1 MTTAALLALF
11 AGVLAW
17 PVPRLLAAARW
28 PHRCPRAAI
37 VLWQAIGLAGG
48 VSALLAAIA
57 FTVSPLST
65 NTPTAITDHLGNI
78 AAGSPL
84 TGLRWVNLVGLAMA
98 TALACR
104 LFGVLCASTAAT
116 LRERHRHRHLVDL
129 AGRRHRGHGA
139 RESADHTHFHPPSTA
154 DGVGGNADPGADPSA
169 GGGAGMSDD
178 GGSSSDPTTCC
189 LCEHRDRAGILL
201 RILDHPIAVAYCVPG
216 VRHARVV
223 VSRGLLNTLDAAE
236 LDAVLAHEAA
246 HVAGRHDLVIQPFV
260 AWERTFPFLRPAREA
275 TAAVS
280 LLVEMLA
287 DDAAARETSR
297 RSLARALARLGVAR
311 APAPAGA
318 LSITGLPAV
327 VLPALGAEDPLP
339 ATAARAAMRFGGGP
353 SAGSMAGP
361 TTGPGGGPTTGPGGG
376 SAAASGTPGLRLGTA
391 NPVISRIARLLDP
404 PGVHWWLP
412 AGAYLAAAAVLAAPP
427 LIVLIG

>member
-1 MTTAALLALF
+1 
-11 AGVLAW
+11 
-17 PVPRLLAAARW
+17 
-28 PHRCPRAAI
+28 
-37 VLWQAIGLAGG
+37 
-48 VSALLAAIA
+48 
-57 FTVSPLST
+57 
-65 NTPTAITDHLGNI
+65 
-78 AAGSPL
+78 
-84 TGLRWVNLVGLAMA
+84 
-98 TALACR
+98 
-104 LFGVLCASTAAT
+104 
-116 LRERHRHRHLVDL
+116 
-129 AGRRHRGHGA
+129 
-139 RESADHTHFHPPSTA
+139 
-154 DGVGGNADPGADPSA
+154 
-169 GGGAGMSDD
+169 
-178 GGSSSDPTTCC
+178 
-189 LCEHRDRAGILL
+189 
-201 RILDHPIAVAYCVPG
+201 YCVPG

-311 APAPAGA
+311 APVPAGA
-318 LSITGLPAV
+318 LSIIGHPAA

-339 ATAARAAMRFGGGP
+339 ATAARSAMQFGGGP
-353 SAGSMAGP
+353 GGSPA
-361 TTGPGGGPTTGPGGG
+361 GGPAGAT
-376 SAAASGTPGLRLGTA
+376 AAAVAPDAPGLRLGTA

-427 LIVLIG
+427 VIVLIG

>member
-57 FTVSPLST
+57 FTVSPLSGS
-65 NTPTAITDHLGNI
+65 TPTAITDHLGNI

-84 TGLRWVNLVGLAMA
+84 TGLRWVNLVGLATA

-139 RESADHTHFHPPSTA
+139 WESADHTHLHPPTTA
-154 DGVGGNADPGADPSA
+154 TAGGA
-169 GGGAGMSDD
+169 GGGDADHGDATNPGDGPGAGGD
-178 GGSSSDPTTCC
+178 GSGSGADSTTCC

-287 DDAAARETSR
+287 DDAAARETNR

-311 APAPAGA
+311 APVPAGA
-318 LSITGLPAV
+318 LSITGHPAA

-339 ATAARAAMRFGGGP
+339 ATAARAATRFGAG
-353 SAGSMAGP
+353 SAGSPRSA
-361 TTGPGGGPTTGPGGG
+361 PGAG
-376 SAAASGTPGLRLGTA
+376 SAAAVAPDAPGLRLGTV

-404 PGVHWWLP
+404 PGVRWWLP

-427 LIVLIG
+427 MIVLIG

>member
-84 TGLRWVNLVGLAMA
+84 TGLRWVNLVGLATA

-139 RESADHTHFHPPSTA
+139 RESADHTHLHPPTTPASG
-154 DGVGGNADPGADPSA
+154 DADPGDAPSA
-169 GGGAGMSDD
+169 GGGS
-178 GGSSSDPTTCC
+178 GSSADPTTCC

-311 APAPAGA
+311 APVPAGA
-318 LSITGLPAV
+318 LSIIGHPAA

-339 ATAARAAMRFGGGP
+339 ATAARSAMQFGGGP
-353 SAGSMAGP
+353 GGSPA
-361 TTGPGGGPTTGPGGG
+361 GGPAGAT
-376 SAAASGTPGLRLGTA
+376 AAAVAPDAPGLRLGTA

-427 LIVLIG
+427 VIVLIG